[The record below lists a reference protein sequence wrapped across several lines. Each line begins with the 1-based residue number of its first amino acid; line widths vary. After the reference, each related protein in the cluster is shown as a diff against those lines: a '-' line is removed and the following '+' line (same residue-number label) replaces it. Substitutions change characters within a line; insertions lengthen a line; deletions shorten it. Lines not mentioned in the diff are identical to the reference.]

1 MRLSSCLLSLLLHV
15 GILFLGLYFPW
26 QGASKPVDLGRPVYE
41 VDLVQAPEP
50 EAEPEE
56 PAEVPEQEAQ
66 QEPAPEQEEPS
77 PKQARKQAKAQPEQS
92 QAQAKK
98 LQKKSRAESK
108 PAPEAKEKK
117 QQPKKQEK
125 KPQDQKKSQPQPS
138 KDELLSRA
146 LGDIRQQ
153 AQEDQETDAEY
164 LDRELAGLRSRTQ
177 ERDSSSSG
185 SSGSS
190 RLEEIYALQIQ
201 RRIQDNWRYPSLGA
215 EKELAAEV
223 QIEINAQGKILN
235 VNLLSSSG
243 RSDFDS
249 SVLRAVEDTEEL
261 PKPPRQDLCNIRITF
276 HSQDLQG

>member
-1 MRLSSCLLSLLLHV
+1 
-15 GILFLGLYFPW
+15 
-26 QGASKPVDLGRPVYE
+26 
-41 VDLVQAPEP
+41 
-50 EAEPEE
+50 
-56 PAEVPEQEAQ
+56 
-66 QEPAPEQEEPS
+66 
-77 PKQARKQAKAQPEQS
+77 
-92 QAQAKK
+92 
-98 LQKKSRAESK
+98 
-108 PAPEAKEKK
+108 
-117 QQPKKQEK
+117 QPKKQEK
-125 KPQDQKKSQPQPS
+125 KPQDQKKSQPQDQKKSQPQPS
-138 KDELLSRA
+138 KDELLNRA

-164 LDRELAGLRSRTQ
+164 LDRELAGLRSKAQ

-261 PKPPRQDLCNIRITF
+261 PKPPRQDLRNIRITF